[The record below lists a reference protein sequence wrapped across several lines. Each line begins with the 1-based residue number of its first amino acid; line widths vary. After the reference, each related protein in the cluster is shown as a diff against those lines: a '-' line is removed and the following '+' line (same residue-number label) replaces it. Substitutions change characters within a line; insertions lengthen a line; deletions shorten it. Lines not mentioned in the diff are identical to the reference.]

1 MYGIFD
7 RDTREEIISADGLEG
22 FFVEAGSPE
31 RGEIGLVN
39 ARPGVRSPLGSND
52 SEIQIFNWSG
62 EVIGSYHLGAVKIL
76 TSGSCEGA
84 MDETGSHSFIGY
96 TSEYFEAGEIWSRW
110 ASGIPL
116 ALGEWALRPAGHH
129 ESWLHVSQT
138 SWFAV
143 RRGNARIGK
152 DESISI
158 DGLMMPVKASF
169 YCAIGEAANG
179 PGGYLGSNLDAL
191 SKCLLRAGD
200 EAPVRRVE
208 WKNFSVAEEVLGREF
223 TADVASVF
231 EDSGVLLI
239 RN

>member
-7 RDTREEIISADGLEG
+7 RGARKEIISADGLEG
-22 FFVEAGSPE
+22 FFVEEGSPE
-31 RGEIGLVN
+31 RGEIRLVN
-39 ARPGVRSPLGSND
+39 SRPGVQSLLGSND

-62 EVIGSYHLGAVKIL
+62 EIIGSYYLGAVKIFP
-76 TSGSCEGA
+76 SGSSEGST
-84 MDETGSHSFIGY
+84 DETASHSFIGY
-96 TSEYFEAGEIWSRW
+96 TSDHFEAGEIWSRW
-110 ASGIPL
+110 ASGLPL
-116 ALGEWALRPAGHH
+116 TPGEWMLRPAGHH

-138 SWFAV
+138 SWFTV
-143 RRGNARIGK
+143 RQGNARIGK

-158 DGLMMPVKASF
+158 DGLTMPVKASF

-191 SKCLLRAGD
+191 SKCLLQVCD
-200 EAPVRRVE
+200 EAPVKRVD
-208 WKNFSVAEEVLGREF
+208 WKNFSTAKEVLGREF

-231 EDSGVLLI
+231 EDAGVLLA